1 MPNSPILGLTMM
13 SASQAQK
20 EVVFNNFLIAMDAL
34 FKGSVLDSTLTAPP
48 VSPALGDA
56 YIIAASPTGAW
67 SGKAH
72 KVAFYFNGW
81 QFVAPPDKLRL
92 YSVAQSEFM

>member
-34 FKGSVLDSTLTAPP
+34 FRGSVLDTTLTAPP

-56 YIIAASPTGAW
+56 YIVAASPTGAW

-72 KVAFYFNGW
+72 KVAFY
-81 QFVAPPDKLRL
+81 
-92 YSVAQSEFM
+92 